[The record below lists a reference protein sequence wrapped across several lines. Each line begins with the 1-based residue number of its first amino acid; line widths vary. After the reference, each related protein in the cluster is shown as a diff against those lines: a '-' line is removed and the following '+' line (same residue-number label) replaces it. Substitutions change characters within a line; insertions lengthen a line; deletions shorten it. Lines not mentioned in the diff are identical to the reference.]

1 MRALLTATLVLGLAS
16 AAMAQTA
23 ELKVG
28 DQAPNFKLQA
38 TDGKT
43 YQLSDFKGKK
53 PVVVAWFPAAF
64 TRGCTIECKSLAEN
78 GDKIKMYDVTYFMA
92 SVDPIEKNTEFA
104 KAKSVTL
111 GQGANAQV
119 VEKKEADFPLLSDP
133 TKETAKAYG
142 VLNERGVANRW
153 TFYID
158 KNGKISYIEKMVKP
172 ETSAEDMIAKL
183 SDLKVGDQAPNFK
196 LQATDGKTYQLSDFK
211 GKKPVVLAWFPAA
224 FTRGCTIECKS
235 LAENGDKIK
244 MYDVAYFMASVDPI
258 EKNTEFAKAKSV
270 TLGQGANAQVV
281 EKKEADFPL
290 LSDPTKDTAK
300 AYGVLNDRGVAN
312 RWTFYIDK
320 NGKISYIEKTVKP
333 ATSAEDMVAKLAE
346 LKVPMNHK

>member
-1 MRALLTATLVLGLAS
+1 MRALMAIGLA
-16 AAMAQTA
+16 AALAVGVKAQTT

-28 DQAPNFKLQA
+28 DNAPDFSLQA
-38 TDGKT
+38 SDGKT
-43 YQLSDFKGKK
+43 YKLSDFKGKK

-78 GDKIKMYDVTYFMA
+78 GDKIKMYDVSYFMA

-142 VLNERGVANRW
+142 VLNDRGVANRW

-183 SDLKVGDQAPNFK
+183 SDLKIPMTHG
-196 LQATDGKTYQLSDFK
+196 
-211 GKKPVVLAWFPAA
+211 
-224 FTRGCTIECKS
+224 
-235 LAENGDKIK
+235 
-244 MYDVAYFMASVDPI
+244 
-258 EKNTEFAKAKSV
+258 
-270 TLGQGANAQVV
+270 
-281 EKKEADFPL
+281 
-290 LSDPTKDTAK
+290 TK
-300 AYGVLNDRGVAN
+300 
-312 RWTFYIDK
+312 
-320 NGKISYIEKTVKP
+320 
-333 ATSAEDMVAKLAE
+333 
-346 LKVPMNHK
+346 